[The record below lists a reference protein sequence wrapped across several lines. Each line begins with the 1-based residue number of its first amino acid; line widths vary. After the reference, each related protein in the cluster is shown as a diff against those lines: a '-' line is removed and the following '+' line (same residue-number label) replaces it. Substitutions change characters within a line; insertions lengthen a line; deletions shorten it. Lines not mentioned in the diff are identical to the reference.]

1 MMNREFKYH
10 KPLVVTKPIFSAIIQ
25 KLMKKIYWVFVEGTR
40 VKKTSGLAYKNS
52 RQNISQKLGTTHVHL
67 QIRCAICYS
76 NSAEKL
82 SVMFIAGNISRAKQ
96 PKGDAKASS
105 TRLYSLLYSQFV
117 PSFESWSTVT

>member
-1 MMNREFKYH
+1 
-10 KPLVVTKPIFSAIIQ
+10 
-25 KLMKKIYWVFVEGTR
+25 MKKFYWVLLREPFR

-105 TRLYSLLYSQFV
+105 TRLYSLLYSQFA